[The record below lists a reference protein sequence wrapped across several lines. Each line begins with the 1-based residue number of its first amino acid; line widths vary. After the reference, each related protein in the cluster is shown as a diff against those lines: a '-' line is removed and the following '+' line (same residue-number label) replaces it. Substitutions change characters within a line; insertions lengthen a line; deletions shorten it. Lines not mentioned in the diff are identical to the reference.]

1 MRSVEMSKGV
11 LYVLSAPSGCGK
23 GTVLKELFG
32 RNDNIYY
39 SISATTRA
47 PREGEENGVSY
58 YFVTKERFL
67 ELIESGGM
75 LEYAEFCG
83 NYYGTPRKAIED
95 RLEQGC
101 DVVLEI
107 ETAGAMKVKR
117 ACPEAV
123 LIFMLPPSIEV
134 LKHRL
139 IGRGTDS
146 EEVIKRRVSEAE
158 REIHMSYKYDYVFV
172 NDELSK
178 AVDDL
183 ENIMKSAKYLVSQN
197 KDLIKGVLEKC

>member
-1 MRSVEMSKGV
+1 MSKGV
-11 LYVLSAPSGCGK
+11 LYVFSAPSGCGK

>member
-1 MRSVEMSKGV
+1 MSKGV